1 MKNLYMMLAMS
12 LMLGCNSDL
21 SSDSQGT
28 AFNNAI
34 SETTD
39 TVYES
44 FTMEDLDIPDG
55 FNLNTVNTYT
65 LNIDLDEFADS
76 RTFVSLYTNF
86 DEQGNAIDY
95 ASKILTVELV
105 AGEALVSFPLNE
117 FELPIMGEAFSVE
130 SNQKHRKKLRFIDQQ
145 DEWLN

>member
-1 MKNLYMMLAMS
+1 MLAVIFI
-12 LMLGCNSDL
+12 LGCNSDL
-21 SSDSQGT
+21 SSDSQGK
-28 AFNNAI
+28 AGNNAT

-44 FTMEDLDIPDG
+44 FTMDDLDIPDG

-65 LNIDLDEFADS
+65 LNIALDQFADS

-105 AGEALVSFPLNE
+105 AGEAQVSFPLNE
-117 FELPIMGEAFSVE
+117 FELPIMAEAFSVE
-130 SNQKHRKKLRFIDQQ
+130 SNQKHRKILYFETQQ
-145 DEWLN
+145 AEWSSSN